1 LDFWLAIVRT
11 RIMRMSGGLQLSG
24 WAFHRRC
31 IRSGRPEPVGLG
43 WPGRS
48 VLGTAGAT
56 VVAVAVVVA
65 GCGASHPVGV
75 TLPADDQPLP
85 AGRGP
90 AYRLRPISPAVARR
104 APILGLTCARTHRRY
119 YGVHLELYAHR
130 LVLPVPAGI
139 GIAPPQ
145 RRRGVYVL
153 GGACSYPVRTF
164 EPTGVVVV
172 DVRPPMD
179 LAMLFAVWGQP
190 LSRRA
195 LGSFRGPV
203 RAFVGGRR
211 WRGAPGSI
219 SLARHAEIVLEIAGA
234 VPPHPRYR
242 FAPGL

>member
-1 LDFWLAIVRT
+1 MLPPLD
-11 RIMRMSGGLQLSG
+11 
-24 WAFHRRC
+24 
-31 IRSGRPEPVGLG
+31 RSERPEPVRLARRGRSGLG
-43 WPGRS
+43 AASAIAVG
-48 VLGTAGAT
+48 LT
-56 VVAVAVVVA
+56 VAAA
-65 GCGASHPVGV
+65 GCGASHPAVV
-75 TLPADDQPLP
+75 KLPADDQPLP

-104 APILGLTCARTHRRY
+104 APILGLTCARTHRRF

-130 LVLPVPAGI
+130 LVLPVPSGI

-145 RRRGVYVL
+145 RHRGVYVL

-172 DVRPPMD
+172 DGRPPVD
-179 LAMLFAVWGQP
+179 LATLFAVWGQP
-190 LSRRA
+190 LSRHA

-211 WRGAPGSI
+211 WPGAPGSI

-234 VPPHPRYR
+234 VLPHPSYR
-242 FAPGL
+242 FPPGL